1 MNDNLSPSWRAH
13 PAALV
18 ESDQIGAGTRIW
30 AFAHVLSGAVIGRDC
45 NIGDH
50 CYIEG
55 GVVLGDAVVVKNG
68 VSIWDG
74 VTLEDRVFAGP
85 NVAFTNDR
93 VPRAKTP
100 RPEWDRT
107 LVRAG
112 ASLGANATILP
123 GITIGRH
130 ALIGA
135 GAVVTRD
142 VPDYALMLGNP
153 ARLAGHVCRC
163 GERLTFA
170 GPDATCHCGHRYRK
184 VDGQV
189 QSVGGGKTA
198 G

>member
-1 MNDNLSPSWRAH
+1 MSVSETAPAWRAH

-18 ESDQIGAGTRIW
+18 ETDQIGAGTRIW
-30 AFAHVLSGAVIGRDC
+30 AFAHVMPGAVIGRDC

-55 GVVLGDAVVVKNG
+55 SVVLGDQVVVKNG

-93 VPRAKTP
+93 VPRAKSP
-100 RPEWDRT
+100 PPEWYRT
-107 LVRAG
+107 LVREG

-123 GITIGRH
+123 GITIGRY

-153 ARLAGHVCRC
+153 ARFAGHVCRC
-163 GERLTFA
+163 GERLAFA
-170 GPDATCHCGHRYRK
+170 GEEANCRCGRMYRN
-184 VDGQV
+184 VEGNV
-189 QSVGGGKTA
+189 EMTHA
-198 G
+198 MM

>member
-1 MNDNLSPSWRAH
+1 MTASETAYRAH

-18 ESDQIGAGTRIW
+18 ETDQIGAGTRIW
-30 AFAHVLSGAVIGRDC
+30 AFAHVMPGAVIGRDC

-55 GVVLGDAVVVKNG
+55 GVRIGDEVVVKNG
-68 VSIWDG
+68 VSVWDG

-93 VPRAKTP
+93 VPRAKAP
-100 RPEWDRT
+100 PEQWYRT
-107 LVRAG
+107 LVREG

-123 GITIGRH
+123 GITIGRY

-142 VPDYALMLGNP
+142 VPDFALMTGNP
-153 ARLAGHVCRC
+153 ARRRGYVCRC
-163 GERLTFA
+163 GTALSFVDGKA
-170 GPDATCHCGHRYRK
+170 GCSCGLRYRMIGDT
-184 VDGQV
+184 VTEG
-189 QSVGGGKTA
+189 
-198 G
+198 